1 MLTYL
6 ISGTPARNA
15 YCLYFVY
22 STYGR
27 EITRSPAIADNT
39 VSISSVSSCL
49 VVADQT
55 GNE

>member
-6 ISGTPARNA
+6 IIGTPARNA
-15 YCLYFVY
+15 DCLYFVY

-27 EITRSPAIADNT
+27 EITRSSAIANNT
-39 VSISSVSSCL
+39 VFISSVSSCL

-55 GNE
+55 RNE